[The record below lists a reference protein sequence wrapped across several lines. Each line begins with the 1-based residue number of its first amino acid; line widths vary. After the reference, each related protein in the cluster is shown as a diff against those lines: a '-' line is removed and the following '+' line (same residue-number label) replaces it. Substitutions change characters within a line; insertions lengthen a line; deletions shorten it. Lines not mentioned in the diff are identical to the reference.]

1 MFIRAKKKRLFNKGF
16 EEGYKGGIIATLS
29 TLQLMGRDV
38 PDDSEA
44 LEFFFDE
51 MDMDTNDRKEIIK
64 ELGLDPE
71 DQGAEP
77 DAEPPKWMT
86 LYDYDP
92 EDLAREVEDGNIHPG
107 NFSADLVEKVA
118 PIIARDIVKD
128 NINTENIPANIME
141 KVQQVIDKEHRRNVM
156 ERVQQMIKDQEGG
169 RA

>member
-51 MDMDTNDRKEIIK
+51 MDMDTNDRKEIME

-71 DQGAEP
+71 DQDSP
-77 DAEPPKWMT
+77 DQQANDENVEPPKWMT
-86 LYDYDP
+86 LKNADP
-92 EDLAREVEDGNIHPG
+92 VALAHDVEDGNVYAG
-107 NFSADLVEKVA
+107 NFSTDIVEKVA

-141 KVQQVIDKEHRRNVM
+141 KVQQVM
-156 ERVQQMIKDQEGG
+156 KDQEGG
-169 RA
+169 EA